1 MLSRSRSRLI
11 LAPPAKIALAW
22 QRRVAHFSQ
31 DVLRMVT
38 VRLRNTGLNGSED
51 RAGIGQITADRRPRQ
66 LGRQRQQNNTHAKET
81 RELKNISA
89 SYPAGHAGVDK
100 ENHLNQTSQKER
112 SGQHAVVKP
121 ELFLVGLFGD

>member
-1 MLSRSRSRLI
+1 
-11 LAPPAKIALAW
+11 
-22 QRRVAHFSQ
+22 
-31 DVLRMVT
+31 MVT
-38 VRLRNTGLNGSED
+38 ERLRNTGLNGSED

-66 LGRQRQQNNTHAKET
+66 LGRRRQPNNNTHAKET

-112 SGQHAVVKP
+112 SGQHAVAKP
-121 ELFLVGLFGD
+121 ELFCGGGEYQPRT